1 MNAMNHVA
9 AAVASLDYDRLLVA
23 MTNACRV
30 TGKRNTLPILDHVTI
45 TASRGGAQ
53 VCGTDLD
60 RYFTTFVP
68 GQVDKGFACILDA
81 HKLLAVLKKAKA
93 ARTVN
98 LSVDGD
104 QVVMSIGKLNVTT
117 TPTASIDDV
126 PQQKFREG
134 LKKSNC
140 SFILK
145 AEVLARILQ
154 RVTFAVSTEE
164 TRYYLNGT
172 FMHVVQRAGYT
183 FDPKTGDP
191 SNTHLPKLT
200 FAATDGHRLARYEID
215 VPAGAEAMPDEGV
228 IIPRIATDELSRLLK
243 RKGCP
248 AEIMVTVT
256 DTGISFLIGED
267 ELLESKLI
275 EGTFPDY
282 TRVLPSGNDHRLEIM
297 PSLLIEAV
305 TQASTILT
313 ERGRA
318 VRLKL
323 GDGWLRASCKDPEFG
338 TTEMTIAA
346 ENETP
351 LEIGFNVGYL
361 LEVLARVEG
370 KAVIKFAD
378 CGAPVLVSDTDDDC
392 VLYCLMPM
400 RV

>member
-1 MNAMNHVA
+1 MNAMNHIAV
-9 AAVASLDYDRLLVA
+9 AVASLDYDRLLVA
-23 MTNACRV
+23 LTNTCRV
-30 TGKRNTLPILDHVTI
+30 IGKRNTMPILDHVTI
-45 TASRGGAQ
+45 TAGRGGAQ

-68 GQVDKGFACILDA
+68 GQVSRGFACILDA

-104 QVVMSIGKLNVTT
+104 QVVMSIGKLNVTM
-117 TPTASIDDV
+117 TPTVSVDDV
-126 PQQKFREG
+126 PQEKFREG

-154 RVTFAVSTEE
+154 RVTFAISTEE

-172 FMHVVQRAGYT
+172 FMHVNQQRR
-183 FDPKTGDP
+183 KIV
-191 SNTHLPKLT
+191 

-215 VPAGAEAMPDEGV
+215 VPASAEAMADEGV
-228 IIPRIATDELSRLLK
+228 IIPRFTTDELTRLLK

-297 PSLLIEAV
+297 PSLLIDAV
-305 TQASTILT
+305 TQASTVLS

-318 VRLKL
+318 VRLDL
-323 GDGWLRASCKDPEFG
+323 GDGWLRASCTDPEFG
-338 TTEMTIAA
+338 TAEMTVAA

-361 LEVLARVEG
+361 LEVLSRIEG
-370 KAVIKFAD
+370 KAAFKFAD
-378 CGAPVLVSDTDDDC
+378 CGSPVLVSDTGDDC

>member
-1 MNAMNHVA
+1 MNAMNPITAV
-9 AAVASLDYDRLLVA
+9 VASLDYDRLLVA

-30 TGKRNTLPILDHVTI
+30 IGKRNTLPILDHVTI

-68 GQVDKGFACILDA
+68 GQVSKGFACILDA

-104 QVVMSIGKLNVTT
+104 EVVMSIGKLNVTM
-117 TPTASIDDV
+117 TPSVNIDDV
-126 PQQKFREG
+126 PQEAFREG

-145 AEVLARILQ
+145 AEALARILQ
-154 RVTFAVSTEE
+154 RVTFAISTEE

-172 FMHVVQRAGYT
+172 FMHVNQHRRKIV
-183 FDPKTGDP
+183 
-191 SNTHLPKLT
+191 

-215 VPAGAEAMPDEGV
+215 LTAGAEAMPDEGV
-228 IIPRIATDELSRLLK
+228 IIPRFTTDELTRLMK

-248 AEIMVTVT
+248 DEIMVTVT

-297 PSLLIEAV
+297 PSLLTDAV
-305 TQASTILT
+305 TQASTVLT
-313 ERGRA
+313 ERGRT
-318 VRLKL
+318 VRLEL
-323 GDGWLRASCKDPEFG
+323 GGGWLRASCKDPEFG
-338 TTEMTIAA
+338 TAEMTVAA

-351 LEIGFNVGYL
+351 LEIGFNGGYL
-361 LEVLARVEG
+361 LEILSRIEG
-370 KAVIKFAD
+370 KAVFKFSD
-378 CGAPVLVSDTDDDC
+378 PSNPVLVSDSGNDC